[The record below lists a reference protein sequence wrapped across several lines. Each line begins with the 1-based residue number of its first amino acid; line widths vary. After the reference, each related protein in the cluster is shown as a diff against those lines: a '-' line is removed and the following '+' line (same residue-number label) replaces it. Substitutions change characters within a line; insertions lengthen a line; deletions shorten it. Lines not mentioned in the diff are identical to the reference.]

1 MFSMLTG
8 KTIIVTG
15 ASRGIG
21 RAIAVLCARE
31 GATVGINYLQSEQ
44 SAIELCDDLNRR
56 REGSAFLLPFDVR
69 NSSSISDACDAL
81 INRKVAIHGW
91 VNNAGIQLQG
101 LLLSQTDFMIEQQIQ
116 TNLVGTIYCC
126 RYAIPHMMERRS
138 GSIINVG
145 SVTNSRVTSG
155 QAVYAATK
163 GALAALTRALAR
175 EYGRKGIRVNC
186 VDPGPVDTEMFRQ
199 TQELAGEEIR
209 RQIPLSRLGTPEDI
223 AEVVTFLLSDR
234 ASFLTGG
241 IFTADGGFS
250 L

>member
-1 MFSMLTG
+1 MLTG

-21 RAIAVLCARE
+21 KAVAALCVRE

-44 SAIELCDDLNRR
+44 PAISFCEELNRAR
-56 REGSAFLLPFDVR
+56 SGSAFLLPFDVR
-69 NSSSISDACDAL
+69 SSDSILKACDAL
-81 INRKVAIHGW
+81 FARNITIQGW
-91 VNNAGIQLQG
+91 VNNAGINLQG
-101 LLLSQTDFMIEQQIQ
+101 LLLSQTDFMIEEQIQ

-126 RYAIPHMMERRS
+126 RYAIPYMMERRY
-138 GSIINVG
+138 GSIVNVG
-145 SVTNSRVTSG
+145 SVTNSRVGSG
-155 QAVYAATK
+155 QSVYAATK
-163 GALAALTRALAR
+163 GALAAFTRAIAL

-199 TQELAGEEIR
+199 TQEFAGEEIK
-209 RQIPLSRLGTPEDI
+209 RQIPLRRFGTAEEI
-223 AEVVTFLLSDR
+223 AELVVFLLSDR
-234 ASFLTGG
+234 AAFLTGG